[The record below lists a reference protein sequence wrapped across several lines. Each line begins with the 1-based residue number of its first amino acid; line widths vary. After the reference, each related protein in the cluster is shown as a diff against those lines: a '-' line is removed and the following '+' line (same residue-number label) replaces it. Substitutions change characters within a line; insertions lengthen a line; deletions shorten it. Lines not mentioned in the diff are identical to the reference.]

1 MTIKPIKKEIEN
13 LWDAKPNTSMGDR
26 LDVLVTLVEA
36 YEQKHYKVD
45 PPDPIEAI
53 KFRMEQ
59 LELKPSD
66 LAKILGGRSRVSEVL
81 NKKRKLTVEMMRSSG
96 AFSHSGRIVIGLNTD
111 CHLVGPE
118 PLLRELTGL
127 WKYKARRFRLIY
139 KVDRKARLIRI
150 FAIGTDA
157 RFTKNWLTD
166 CAKLDGVDRVGYRKE
181 TRVARSATRGI

>member
-1 MTIKPIKKEIEN
+1 MTIKPIKTERDYRKALKEIDN
-13 LWDAKPNTSMGDR
+13 LWNAKPNTSLGDR

-81 NKKRKLTVEMMRSSG
+81 NKKRKLTVEMMRSL
-96 AFSHSGRIVIGLNTD
+96 RK
-111 CHLVGPE
+111 HLAIPAE
-118 PLLRELTGL
+118 SLL
-127 WKYKARRFRLIY
+127 A
-139 KVDRKARLIRI
+139 
-150 FAIGTDA
+150 
-157 RFTKNWLTD
+157 
-166 CAKLDGVDRVGYRKE
+166 
-181 TRVARSATRGI
+181 

>member
-1 MTIKPIKKEIEN
+1 MRIKPIKTERDYRRALKEIDN

-59 LELKPSD
+59 LNLKPSD

-81 NKKRKLTVEMMRSSG
+81 NKKRKLTVEMMRSL
-96 AFSHSGRIVIGLNTD
+96 RK
-111 CHLVGPE
+111 HLAIPAE
-118 PLLRELTGL
+118 SLL
-127 WKYKARRFRLIY
+127 A
-139 KVDRKARLIRI
+139 
-150 FAIGTDA
+150 
-157 RFTKNWLTD
+157 
-166 CAKLDGVDRVGYRKE
+166 
-181 TRVARSATRGI
+181 